1 MNFYSK
7 LSLGA
12 FARVLAISTVA
23 SLAGC
28 TTPYVPPVN
37 SAPVKA
43 APVAAP
49 MVAAPSI
56 STVEKESLS
65 KTIENL
71 DVDHLKIAEPEDD
84 GPRPFGE
91 DRPAMADV
99 DATLFAA
106 RQLEKQALIVMGANW
121 CHDSRALAGHF
132 QKPRFQT
139 LFAKSFE
146 LVYVDTGLK
155 GGDTNN
161 DVAQRFGL
169 PAIKGTPTV
178 FIIDKA
184 GKALNL
190 DSATAWRN
198 SAERTEDAVY
208 DELVSYLPKDT
219 EPKE

>member
-7 LSLGA
+7 LSLA
-12 FARVLAISTVA
+12 ACAVIALAACANS
-23 SLAGC
+23 
-28 TTPYVPPVN
+28 PVN
-37 SAPVKA
+37 HEPVKA

-49 MVAAPSI
+49 TVVA
-56 STVEKESLS
+56 VEKDSLS
-65 KTIENL
+65 KTIF
-71 DVDHLKIAEPEDD
+71 DMDADHLKIAAPEDD
-84 GPRPFGE
+84 GPRPYDE
-91 DRPAMADV
+91 DRPAMKDV
-99 DATLFAA
+99 DTTLFAA
-106 RQLEKQALIVMGANW
+106 RTLDKQALVVMGANW

-146 LVYVDTGLK
+146 LVYVDAGLK
-155 GGDTNN
+155 GSHKND

-169 PAIKGTPTV
+169 PTIKGTPTV
-178 FIIDKA
+178 FIIDKS

-208 DELVSYLPKDT
+208 DELVSFIKKPEGPKP
-219 EPKE
+219 EVAKVAPPF